1 MHTITWHADHCLFCL
16 LHILWFVTIG
26 SKSQSWTTSYQT
38 TSHAWWMNA
47 AVTSAIH
54 ARGPFHYCFPLQFKF
69 NENFLLLSFKF
80 SRNDYYKICTCHDSC
95 AFMAC
100 AKVYSDLMKNPMKNH
115 YQNTEMMCHPTLLIV
130 NLFLN
135 DTGLLFQKVIFH
147 HSDVQV
153 DSKHLETEWC
163 IFASPRY
170 AIISS
175 ENGLLPGRC

>member
-1 MHTITWHADHCLFCL
+1 MHDEWMQLSPVRYMPGAPFIIVFHCNSNSMKIFFCSHSNFQGMITTKL
-16 LHILWFVTIG
+16 
-26 SKSQSWTTSYQT
+26 
-38 TSHAWWMNA
+38 
-47 AVTSAIH
+47 
-54 ARGPFHYCFPLQFKF
+54 
-69 NENFLLLSFKF
+69 
-80 SRNDYYKICTCHDSC
+80 CTCHDSC
-95 AFMAC
+95 AVMAC
-100 AKVYSDLMKNPMKNH
+100 ATVYSDLMKNPMKNH

-163 IFASPRY
+163 IYASPRY
-170 AIISS
+170 VIISS